1 MDNPPSTEERIWAV
15 LSHLSAI
22 TLGVGILM
30 PVIGWSEQRRKSNF
44 ASFQSLQALG
54 YQSLGYTIWIL
65 VTLVIVVIQ
74 SFFTFSK
81 LLTVTESGA
90 DFERL
95 TALAVGEHSLVISGL
110 IGLYVLLP
118 ILAAISCALGKDFR
132 YPILGNRLARYLG
145 YDPITHAEEQ
155 NWLVEEHEDHW
166 VAAMGHFSVIVLLW
180 GMLIPLMVWILQ
192 SKRSAFLKFQ
202 SVQTL
207 IYQGGTLL
215 LYFGAGIVYLFGFLV
230 FVATAGINGNADMNS
245 SMGIGL
251 VVFAISMLITF
262 AIVLIVPLL
271 HILGQWAGYRVL
283 KGDDYCYP
291 IIGRLV
297 ENRMMKT

>member
-1 MDNPPSTEERIWAV
+1 
-15 LSHLSAI
+15 
-22 TLGVGILM
+22 
-30 PVIGWSEQRRKSNF
+30 
-44 ASFQSLQALG
+44 
-54 YQSLGYTIWIL
+54 
-65 VTLVIVVIQ
+65 VVVVVQ
-74 SFFTFSK
+74 SFVSFSK
-81 LLTVTESGA
+81 LLTAAESGA

-118 ILAAISCALGKDFR
+118 ILGAISCALGKDFH
-132 YPILGNRLARYLG
+132 YPIMGNRLARYLG
-145 YDPITHAEEQ
+145 YDPITHAEQQ
-155 NWLVEEHEDHW
+155 NWLVEEHEDRW

-192 SKRSAFLKFQ
+192 SKRNAFLKFQ

-215 LYFGAGIVYLFGFLV
+215 LYCGAMFLYLFGFLA
-230 FVATAGINGNADMNS
+230 FMATMGLSGNGDMNS

-262 AIVLIVPLL
+262 FIVLIVPLL

-283 KGDDYCYP
+283 KGDDYRYP
-291 IIGRLV
+291 IVGRLV
-297 ENRMMKT
+297 AKRIDG